1 VGQDAASERH
11 HCRNTNVVANF
22 REYYF
27 QAVSNSSWANE
38 GYLVTLRLDEDPT
51 LKDEIRRL
59 NNAFGIGVI
68 KLNPDNVY
76 ESEILFPSRYNQEID
91 WDTVNRLS
99 AENSDFSSFL
109 NELTEDITLKKVK
122 SKYDNILS
130 PDEIEKYIKD
140 KGIED

>member
-1 VGQDAASERH
+1 MFLQW
-11 HCRNTNVVANF
+11 CRDELHLSFIFVQ
-22 REYYF
+22 RL
-27 QAVSNSSWANE
+27 VSWTGRGFEKAP
-38 GYLVTLRLDEDPT
+38 LQKHKRCD
-51 LKDEIRRL
+51 
-59 NNAFGIGVI
+59 
-68 KLNPDNVY
+68 
-76 ESEILFPSRYNQEID
+76 QEID

>member
-1 VGQDAASERH
+1 M
-11 HCRNTNVVANF
+11 
-22 REYYF
+22 
-27 QAVSNSSWANE
+27 
-38 GYLVTLRLDEDPT
+38 TLKLDEDPT

-99 AENSDFSSFL
+99 VENSDFSSFL

-122 SKYDNILS
+122 SKYDTILP